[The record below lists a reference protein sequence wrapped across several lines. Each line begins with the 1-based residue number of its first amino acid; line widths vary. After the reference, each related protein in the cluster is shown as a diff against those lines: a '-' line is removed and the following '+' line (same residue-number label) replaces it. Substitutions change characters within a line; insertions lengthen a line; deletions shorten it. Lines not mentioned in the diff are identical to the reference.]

1 MEMLREYFLLLLP
14 LFLINLALVAVA
26 LVDLVKRKQVPGGS
40 KWLWGA
46 VIVFIQYLGPLLY
59 LVFGRKEE

>member
-1 MEMLREYFLLLLP
+1 MEMLRENLLLLLP
-14 LFLINLALVAVA
+14 LFLVNLALVVVA
-26 LVDLVKRKQVPGGS
+26 LVDLVKRKQVAGGN

-46 VIVFIQYLGPLLY
+46 IVVFIQYLGPLVY